1 MAGTTPELKTM
12 EKTQIEDILKRLGFF
27 HVREV
32 DNGPLSDFCV
42 GHMPSAPFLALSR
55 SKDTGALSGPY
66 AELVE
71 RLGPVFSRY
80 AAESDDIV
88 MLPIEMRQAWIANLA
103 NEAQLTTNEL
113 KLVVMSSVR
122 E

>member
-1 MAGTTPELKTM
+1 M

-32 DNGPLSDFCV
+32 DKGQWSDFCV
-42 GHMPSAPFLALSR
+42 GHVPSAPFLALSL
-55 SKDTGALSGPY
+55 SKVTGALSGPY

-71 RLGPVFSRY
+71 RLGHVVSRY
-80 AAESDDIV
+80 TAESDDIV
-88 MLPIEMRQAWIANLA
+88 MLPPVNRQAWIADLA
-103 NEAQLTTNEL
+103 REAQLTTNEL